1 MCVMAAAGSQGCKS
15 SQETLSNEM
24 HSFEEETVVRKQ
36 SFGFRFE
43 RRKREERRLIMQLCA
58 RQNCRPDHPHLWNSH
73 NVSSSEGS
81 VGGDGISQPFI
92 RRRT

>member
-24 HSFEEETVVRKQ
+24 HRFEEEKVGRKQ

-43 RRKREERRLIMQLCA
+43 HRKREERRLMMQLCA
-58 RQNCRPDHPHLWNSH
+58 RQRSSLITLIYGIPTM
-73 NVSSSEGS
+73 SSSVGS
-81 VGGDGISQPFI
+81 VGRDCISQPS
-92 RRRT
+92 